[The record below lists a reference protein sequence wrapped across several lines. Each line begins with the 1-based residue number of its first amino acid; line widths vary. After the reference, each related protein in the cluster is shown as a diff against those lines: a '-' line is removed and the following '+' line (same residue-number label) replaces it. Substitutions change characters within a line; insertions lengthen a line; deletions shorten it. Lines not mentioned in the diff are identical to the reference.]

1 MKKTRL
7 RALSRKTG
15 MLVAAAIVAFWT
27 LPAVLTA
34 PSAALDSSW
43 QIGLQLALL
52 RGLQFGKDVIFT
64 LGPFSFLYFPLF
76 LHPTLWAISFF
87 FALFIHLLMMAAL
100 VLFARRVAAG
110 WTGLVLIVVALLFAL
125 PVDYMDYRI
134 FFTIAL
140 LAYLVLTSDVSRR
153 ASRIVLGFLAVLLA
167 TATMIKFTAFMMGAG
182 VVAGVAAVL
191 AKRKEYDLPVL
202 FVAVFAL
209 AWLFLWKLAGQDLAH
224 IPAYF
229 ADSMQIS
236 SGYTAAMADAGKA
249 WHFYLALLA
258 IGAIIFFCAASAR
271 KGDFHPL
278 LMAILLGGFLLM
290 AYKHGFVRQDRG
302 HVVIF
307 FGNTMLMLAALYPL
321 LSKTI
326 TNIRGRTIMLVCF
339 FALAGGIYD
348 RYHSAV
354 LAPHF
359 SYRIASLRRC
369 LSLLSDASQQERF
382 RQESMAQ
389 IRRALPLSAG
399 TLETLAGKTVDVFPW
414 DIALAYAYGLDWSP
428 RLAFQSYTAYT
439 KALDLLNAS
448 HFCGTGSP
456 EMILFSLKGIDLRYP
471 LFDEPATFRTILR
484 NYRLCG
490 ADGKFLL
497 LQRKGQRTDQPTE
510 IGPSRYARLGQ
521 PLAVPSSSGKGPI
534 FARVVLRYSFVGR
547 LINLFYKPSEL
558 HVKFREAGCDSFSP
572 PYRFISDQAKNG
584 IILSRYVRDLADLAG
599 LFSGGMRSRE
609 IKEFVIDADY
619 PWQFSQPFEVEFF
632 FEQSGPQN

>member
-1 MKKTRL
+1 MKKTNL
-7 RALSRKTG
+7 RALSRNAG

-27 LPAVLTA
+27 LPPVLAA

-52 RGLQFGKDVIFT
+52 RGLQFGKDVVFT

-76 LHPTLWAISFF
+76 VHPTLWAISFF
-87 FALFIHLLMMAAL
+87 FTLFIHLLMMAAL
-100 VLFARRVAAG
+100 ILFARRVAVG

-125 PVDYMDYRI
+125 PVDYLDYRI
-134 FFTIAL
+134 LFTVAL
-140 LAYLVLTSDVSRR
+140 LAYLVLTSNVSRS
-153 ASRIVLGFLAVLLA
+153 ASRVFLGLLAVLLA
-167 TATMIKFTAFMMGAG
+167 TATMIKFTAFMTSTG
-182 VVAGVAAVL
+182 VVAGMAAVSV
-191 AKRKEYDLPVL
+191 KRKEYDRPFL

-224 IPAYF
+224 ITAYF
-229 ADSMQIS
+229 ANSMQIS
-236 SGYTAAMADAGKA
+236 SGYSAAMADDGKA
-249 WHFYLALLA
+249 WHFYLAILA
-258 IGAIIFFCAASAR
+258 IAAIIFFCATSAR
-271 KGDFHPL
+271 KGDLHPL
-278 LMAILLGGFLLM
+278 LMAILLGGFLLVS
-290 AYKHGFVRQDRG
+290 YKHGFVRQDMG

-326 TNIRGRTIMLVCF
+326 TSIRGKTIMLVCF

-359 SYRIASLRRC
+359 SYRIASLRYS
-369 LSLLSDASQQERF
+369 LSLLSDASQQGRL
-382 RQESMAQ
+382 RQESMSQ
-389 IRRALPLSAG
+389 IRRALPVSAG
-399 TLETLAGKTVDVFPW
+399 TLEALAGKTVDVFPW

-428 RLAFQSYTAYT
+428 RPVFHSYCAYT

-448 HFCGTGSP
+448 HFCGTGAP
-456 EMILFSLKGIDLRYP
+456 EMVLFSFKGIDLRYP

-484 NYRLCG
+484 HYRPCG
-490 ADGKFLL
+490 THGEFLL
-497 LQRKGQRTDQPTE
+497 LQKKEPGADPPTE
-510 IGPSRYARLGQ
+510 IGPSRHARLGEL
-521 PLAVPSSSGKGPI
+521 LAVPPWRGNGRI
-534 FARVVLRYSFVGR
+534 FARVVLRYNFIGR
-547 LINLFYKPSEL
+547 LIGLFYKPSEL
-558 HVKFREAGCDSFSP
+558 HVKFREAGHDSFSP

-584 IILSRYVRDLADLAG
+584 IILSSHVRDLADLAG
-599 LFSGGMRSRE
+599 LFSGSDRGSG

-632 FEQSGPQN
+632 CE